1 MNNDPTKRP
10 VRIFNAKTGEI
21 RMSEPVQVH
30 ASRQAA
36 DASALTPPP
45 HKEDRPDTPTVNP
58 QPFESDATAQPQA
71 NEATQAPVEMAAMSG
86 PGSVPAG
93 TGSVPTEADATTAG
107 QKSTGAGKPKVDIET
122 LEQFIE
128 YAYGRK
134 GQRVSLKSK
143 VEKAI
148 AQNPRLEDGAL
159 SRLLALAA
167 ADTVLAVPRQLL
179 LVSRDIDGYQTL
191 RASLGSFVST
201 VMLRHPVFADTGVQG
216 ALRNLPEAPPASE
229 ALAKVA
235 AFSPAEEDDKEP
247 MKGAELQAL
256 RRNAAHL
263 FATWLASNR
272 GMNAEELAAMLF
284 QVLWAPAARDLVDDS
299 ARLRALTEIE
309 QPAGVGLACQRFRQQ
324 AIEARSSQDQAQREA
339 NELRVRLADTDAQRL
354 LAEEQR
360 DALAAE
366 LQALR
371 ESAAAELAELRRQ
384 HEVERTHL
392 RHDQEQ
398 LRGRLLRR
406 LDEGVEMLEVG
417 LTALRS
423 KTPRIEV
430 MMERAEHVVDALRAE
445 MKNLREE

>member
-1 MNNDPTKRP
+1 MSNDPTKRA
-10 VRIFNAKTGEI
+10 VRVSYSNSGKVRT
-21 RMSEPVQVH
+21 VH
-30 ASRQAA
+30 VPRQLPE
-36 DASALTPPP
+36 ASAPTQPPQT
-45 HKEDRPDTPTVNP
+45 EGSPDKTTAGPSAL
-58 QPFESDATAQPQA
+58 ESDATSELPAP
-71 NEATQAPVEMAAMSG
+71 EAHVEVVTASG
-86 PGSVPAG
+86 PGLASVGIA
-93 TGSVPTEADATTAG
+93 SVPTEADATTPG
-107 QKSTGAGKPKVDIET
+107 PKSAGAGKPKVDIET

-148 AQNPRLEDGAL
+148 ADNPRLDDGAL
-159 SRLLALAA
+159 SRLLAIATGDAL
-167 ADTVLAVPRQLL
+167 LAVPRQLL
-179 LVSRDIDGYQTL
+179 LVSRDIDGFPAL
-191 RASLGSFVST
+191 RAALGSFVST
-201 VMLRHPVFADTGVQG
+201 VMQRHPAFADVGVQG
-216 ALRNLPEAPPASE
+216 ALRNLPEALPAAD

-235 AFSPAEEDDKEP
+235 AFSPAEEDGKEP
-247 MKGAELQAL
+247 LKGAELQAL

-263 FATWLASNR
+263 LATWLASNR
-272 GMNAEELAAMLF
+272 GMNAEELAALLF
-284 QVLWAPAARDLVDDS
+284 QVMWAPAARELADDN

-309 QPAGVGLACQRFRQQ
+309 QAAGVGLACQRFRQQ
-324 AIEARSSQDQAQREA
+324 AIEARSSQDQAFREA
-339 NELRVRLADTDAQRL
+339 NELRVRLADTDALRQ

-371 ESAAAELAELRRQ
+371 DSTAAELVELRRQ

-406 LDEGVEMLEVG
+406 LDDGVEMLEVG
-417 LTALRS
+417 LTALRN
-423 KTPRIEV
+423 KTPRVEV
-430 MMERAEHVVDALRAE
+430 MVERAEHVVDALRAE

>member
-10 VRIFNAKTGEI
+10 VRIFNATTGEV

-30 ASRQAA
+30 ASRQTA
-36 DASALTPPP
+36 DVPATAQPMQTEGL
-45 HKEDRPDTPTVNP
+45 PDTPTVSP
-58 QPFESDATAQPQA
+58 QTLESNASVQPQA
-71 NEATQAPVEMAAMSG
+71 AASQVPAEAVAMSG
-86 PGSVPAG
+86 PGAETVG
-93 TGSVPTEADATTAG
+93 TEPVLTEADANTAG
-107 QKSTGAGKPKVDIET
+107 PKSSGAGKPKVDIET

-159 SRLLALAA
+159 SRLLAVAA
-167 ADTVLAVPRQLL
+167 GDTVLAVPRQLL
-179 LVSRDIDGYQTL
+179 LVSRDIDGYPAL
-191 RASLGSFVST
+191 RAALGSFVST
-201 VMLRHPVFADTGVQG
+201 VMLRHAAFADTGVQG
-216 ALRNLPEAPPASE
+216 ALRNLPEAPSAAE

-235 AFSPAEEDDKEP
+235 AFSPTEQEGKDSL
-247 MKGAELQAL
+247 KGVELQTL

-272 GMNAEELAAMLF
+272 GMNTEDLAALLF
-284 QVLWAPAARDLVDDS
+284 QALWAPAARDLADDS

-309 QPAGVGLACQRFRQQ
+309 QPAGVGLACLRFRQQ
-324 AIEARSSQDQAQREA
+324 AIETRSSQDQAQHEA
-339 NELRVRLADTDAQRL
+339 NDLRVRLADTDAQRL

-360 DALAAE
+360 DALTAE

-371 ESAAAELAELRRQ
+371 ERTAAEIAELRRQ

-406 LDEGVEMLEVG
+406 LDDGVEMLEVG
-417 LTALRS
+417 LTALRN
-423 KTPRIEV
+423 KTPRVEV

-445 MKNLREE
+445 MNKLREE